1 MDIKQLSE
9 RALEVRAKY
18 SELEKERYG
27 REWTRAEMMQ
37 GFVTDIGE
45 LMELSMAK
53 DGIRRRENVDEEI
66 AHEFADCLWSLLVLA
81 KKYDVDI
88 EKSFLATMD
97 KLEEK
102 ILNNTHN

>member
-1 MDIKQLSE
+1 MDIQKLSD
-9 RALEVRAKY
+9 RAIDIRAKY
-18 SELEKERYG
+18 SQLEKERYG

-45 LMELSMAK
+45 LVELSMVK
-53 DGIRRRENVDEEI
+53 DGIRRRDNADEEI

-81 KKYDVDI
+81 RKYDVDI
-88 EKSFLATMD
+88 EKSFIETMD

-102 ILNNTHN
+102 ILNNTHK